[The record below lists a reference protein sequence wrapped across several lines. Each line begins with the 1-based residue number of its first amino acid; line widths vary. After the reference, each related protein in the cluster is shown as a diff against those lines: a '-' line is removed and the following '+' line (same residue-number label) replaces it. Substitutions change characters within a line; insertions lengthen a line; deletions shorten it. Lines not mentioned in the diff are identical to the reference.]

1 MLLIG
6 SSLIPLYLVALG
18 LLSVFYQKYH
28 VWKKEGISVGFVY
41 DRQPKVKLI
50 SRPKLELLKYIFLH
64 IVRSRFR
71 VGKIEVFVDEEY
83 VTTKDMCIE

>member
-50 SRPKLELLKYIFLH
+50 RPKLELMKHIYLQ

-71 VGKIEVFVDEEY
+71 VGERMKFFRCASIS
-83 VTTKDMCIE
+83 